1 MSNYTIKS
9 GDNLWNIIKSQLK
22 LNNNTE
28 IANKV
33 KEVAKANGISNP
45 NLIFAGKKIELG
57 GAMDTL
63 EKTTPAETPVPTT
76 ETKTNNPTAVTNPVT
91 QPVEN
96 TKTYSAEITKAV
108 DDKVKSMDIK
118 TYDDLLKL
126 SDSKVSIFS
135 GATQTDAQKKQAYE
149 DYSEKL
155 LLQHYDLNKDGKVT
169 EEEFAKI
176 EEEDSSK
183 VLTIQSIKIDERAKS
198 LATENPDLME
208 LYDKDKDGKIS
219 EKEYTEGLKTLD
231 SQRTFNPELIKTLA
245 ERKGNLFAKNLDMN
259 SDGIISKE
267 EFAFFNKIADSLD
280 RQEDGVISD
289 AAESGMFQS
298 VTGMNA
304 ENKEINR
311 VVNKYLGGQTL
322 TADEQKT
329 LDESTVKIRKALGK
343 AAGLN
348 KAE

>member
-1 MSNYTIKS
+1 MSNSYSIKQ
-9 GDNLWNIIKSQLK
+9 GDNLWNICKRQFK
-22 LNNNTE
+22 LNNNAE
-28 IANKV
+28 IAKKV
-33 KEVAKANGISNP
+33 NEVAKANGISNP
-45 NLIFAGKKIELG
+45 NLIFAGKKLELG
-57 GAMDTL
+57 GAMDTI
-63 EKTTPAETPVPTT
+63 EKTTPTETPPPKT
-76 ETKTNNPTAVTNPVT
+76 ETKTTTTTNPVT

-96 TKTYSAEITKAV
+96 KKTYSAETIKAV

-118 TYDDLLKL
+118 SYDDLLKL
-126 SDSKVSIFS
+126 SNSKVSIFS
-135 GATQTDAQKKQAYE
+135 GDTQTDAQKKQAYE

-155 LLQHYDLNKDGKVT
+155 LLQHYDVNNDGKVT

-219 EKEYTEGLKTLD
+219 EEEYTEGLKTLN

-267 EFAFFNKIADSLD
+267 EFAFYNKIADSLD
-280 RQEDGVISD
+280 GEDDGVISD
-289 AAESGMFQS
+289 AGESGMFQS

-311 VVNKYLGGQTL
+311 VVNKYLEGQTL

-343 AAGLN
+343 AAGLD
-348 KAE
+348 KTE